1 MTLEKGHIYFGA
13 ACLIAG
19 IVLGAGFR
27 SCGSST
33 KPVPADPVVIHD
45 TVTITD
51 TLRIK
56 GKTKTLEVHDTV
68 WVVRD
73 TFAGDINVGSKPQP
87 LVNETKLYRDTFTT
101 DSSFIALGVKYS
113 GYEAKIDNIDL
124 QYRFNV
130 QPRTIV
136 KKKGWGQFVGIG
148 IGVGYGASFVSHPS
162 GVGTVVYAA
171 PEVGVHITYGWG
183 YHW

>member
-1 MTLEKGHIYFGA
+1 MELNKGHIYFGA
-13 ACLIAG
+13 ACLLAG

-27 SCGSST
+27 SCGSSA

-45 TVTITD
+45 TVTVSD

-56 GKTKTLEVHDTV
+56 GKTRTLEVHDTV
-68 WVVRD
+68 WLVKAD
-73 TFAGDINVGSKPQP
+73 TNGIDTIKP
-87 LVNETKLYRDTFTT
+87 LVSETKLYRDTFTT
-101 DSSFIALGVKYS
+101 DSSFIALGVKYT

-124 QYRFNV
+124 QYRFSV

-148 IGVGYGASFVSHPS
+148 IGVGYGASV
-162 GVGTVVYAA
+162 VGQRVYAA
-171 PEVGVHITYGWG
+171 PEVGIHITYGWG